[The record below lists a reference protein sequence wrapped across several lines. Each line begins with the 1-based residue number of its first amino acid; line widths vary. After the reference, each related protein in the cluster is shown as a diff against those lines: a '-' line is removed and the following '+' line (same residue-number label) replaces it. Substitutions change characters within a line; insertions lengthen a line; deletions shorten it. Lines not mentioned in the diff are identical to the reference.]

1 MIHIMKKLLLVAFV
15 LVIISGMLFVGCG
28 NNTTTTPTSS
38 TTATAGQPVSG
49 GKLTIIASSGPQ
61 ILSYVPLM
69 GPGDRANIFEAAEA
83 LLDTNSNR
91 GDMSGGVEPVL
102 AESFVV
108 DQKNLTITYN
118 IRKGVLFSD
127 GSELTAEVAQW
138 NMQQCIDA
146 GNMPY
151 IDFFKGFRTPD
162 KYTLIVDMKQYNN
175 QMAATWGWWTAM
187 YSKKAWDDASGGDLA
202 KGKEW
207 ARAHL
212 VGTGPFIL
220 KDFQP
225 DVSLTWVKNPN
236 YWQKGKPYLD
246 EIDVKIIPDAVTA
259 RAAFEAG
266 EGDIFAASA
275 KDAVELIA
283 KGYVEQAAWPILPW
297 GLWPNTAN
305 PGSVMA
311 NKNVREAVEYAIN
324 KEAITKA
331 IGHGLYKT
339 LKSLPW
345 DSEMGYD
352 PNSGRAYD
360 PAKAKELLAAAG
372 YSASNPC
379 KVNLMTTNA
388 FGPDPID
395 ACTAVKQMLDAVG
408 FEVTIDQADAGR
420 FFGTAYGKDNPPAAN
435 QDLLWYFAGGCD
447 TNYLQTYVRWF
458 STQPFTYVSYL
469 GRTAEQAAMDNEAM
483 GVTTLAEQAT
493 EVTKAMHY
501 IVDNAL
507 CIPVYGFPGYV
518 IQQKWVHSTQYTTGF
533 TRWQTEIVWMDKH

>member
-1 MIHIMKKLLLVAFV
+1 MKKLLFITLV
-15 LVIISGMLFVGCG
+15 LVIIGGMLLVGCSK
-28 NNTTTTPTSS
+28 TKTTTPTTS
-38 TTATAGQPVSG
+38 ATGGQPVSG

-102 AESFVV
+102 CSSFEV

-118 IRKGVLFSD
+118 IRHGVFFSD
-127 GSELTAEVAQW
+127 GSELTSDVAQW
-138 NMQQCIDA
+138 NIQQCIDA
-146 GNMPY
+146 NNMPY
-151 IDFFKGFRTPD
+151 IDFFKDFRTPD
-162 KYTLIVDMKQYNN
+162 KYTLVVDMKQYNN

-220 KDFQP
+220 QDFQP

-246 EIDVKIIPDAVTA
+246 EIDVKIIPDSVTA

-266 EGDIFAASA
+266 EGDIFASSA

-283 KGYVEQAAWPILPW
+283 KGYVMQSAWPLLPW

-305 PGSVMA
+305 PDSKMS
-311 NKNVREAVEYAIN
+311 NKNVREALEYAIN
-324 KEAITKA
+324 KEAITTA

-345 DSEMGYD
+345 EGEMGYD
-352 PNSGRAYD
+352 ATMGRVYD
-360 PAKAKELLAAAG
+360 PAKAKSLLAAAG

-379 KVNLMTTNA
+379 KVTLLTTNA

-395 ACTAVKQMLDAVG
+395 ACTAVKQMLDTVG
-408 FEVTIDQADAGR
+408 FEVTIDVADAGR
-420 FFGTAYGKDNPPAAN
+420 FFGTAYGKDNVPAKD

-458 STQPFTYVSYL
+458 STQPFTYVSFL
-469 GRTAEQAAMDNEAM
+469 GRTAEQAAMDNQAM
-483 GVTTLAEQAT
+483 GVTTMNEQ
-493 EVTKAMHY
+493 VTWTGKLMHY
-501 IVDNAL
+501 MIDNAL
-507 CIPVYGFPGYV
+507 VIPVYGFPGYV

>member
-1 MIHIMKKLLLVAFV
+1 MRKLVFLVLILILLTS
-15 LVIISGMLFVGCG
+15 LIYSGCSSTS
-28 NNTTTTPTSS
+28 TTTGATPT
-38 TTATAGQPVSG
+38 TTAASQPVSG

-102 AESFVV
+102 CSSFEV
-108 DQKNLTITYN
+108 DQKALTITYN
-118 IRKGVLFSD
+118 IRHGVFFSD

-151 IDFFKGFRTPD
+151 IDFFKSFSSPD
-162 KYTLIVDMKQYNN
+162 KYTLVVNMKQYNN

-187 YSKKAWDDASGGDLA
+187 YSKKAWDEASGGDLA

-220 KDFQP
+220 QDFQP

-266 EGDIFAASA
+266 QGDILASSA

-283 KGYVEQAAWPILPW
+283 KGYFMQVAWPVLPW

-305 PGSVMA
+305 PASKMS
-311 NKNVREAVEYAIN
+311 NKSVREALEYAIN

-345 DSEMGYD
+345 EGEMGYD
-352 PNSGRAYD
+352 ATMGRGYNPD
-360 PAKAKELLAAAG
+360 KAKELLASAG
-372 YSASNPC
+372 YSAANPC
-379 KVNLMTTNA
+379 KVTLLNTNA

-395 ACTAVKQMLDAVG
+395 ACTAVKQQLDAVG

-420 FFGTAYGKDNPPAAN
+420 FFGTAYGKDNVPSAE

-469 GRTAEQAAMDNEAM
+469 GRTAEQASMDNQAM
-483 GVTTLAEQAT
+483 GVTTLAEQTTWAG
-493 EVTKAMHY
+493 KLMHY
-501 IVDNAL
+501 IIDNAL
-507 CIPVYGFPGYV
+507 VIPVYGFPGYV